1 MEVEVLICCNCVS
14 AAVLKISH
22 KIHSYHR
29 WTDKNII
36 LILMWC
42 VICDVEFKKVLVLTG
57 HTAPQIC
64 ERVTHNLKKGR
75 DHNSNRELPDQLEKV
90 SSL

>member
-1 MEVEVLICCNCVS
+1 
-14 AAVLKISH
+14 
-22 KIHSYHR
+22 
-29 WTDKNII
+29 
-36 LILMWC
+36 MWC